1 VVRHFPDVAQ
11 LLKLHMNPSK
21 QVDAT
26 GISDD
31 I

>member
-1 VVRHFPDVAQ
+1 VRHFQDLAQ
-11 LLKLHMNPSK
+11 LFKLHMNPSK

-26 GISDD
+26 GISDG